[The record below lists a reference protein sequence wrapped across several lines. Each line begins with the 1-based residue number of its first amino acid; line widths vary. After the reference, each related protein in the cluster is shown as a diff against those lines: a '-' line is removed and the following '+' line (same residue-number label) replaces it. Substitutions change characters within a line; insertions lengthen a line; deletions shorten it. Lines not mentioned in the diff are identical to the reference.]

1 MHTLPY
7 TDCLQTLA
15 APTFEA
21 SVTPSV
27 TPLEDTE
34 MSFISGKQVEIKKA
48 VQPDD
53 IKAILHERIDWE
65 YKYGVWCTVTD
76 VCKAIGIEPSHKNLI
91 HAGHAIREIMPD
103 VMERR
108 SNSKKLILIPCR
120 IIDEPTSGS

>member
-1 MHTLPY
+1 
-7 TDCLQTLA
+7 
-15 APTFEA
+15 
-21 SVTPSV
+21 
-27 TPLEDTE
+27 

-76 VCKAIGIEPSHKNLI
+76 VCKAIGIEPSHKNLV

-120 IIDEPTSGS
+120 IIDEPD

>member
-1 MHTLPY
+1 
-7 TDCLQTLA
+7 
-15 APTFEA
+15 
-21 SVTPSV
+21 
-27 TPLEDTE
+27 

-53 IKAILHERIDWE
+53 IKAILQERIDWE

-76 VCKAIGIEPSHKNLI
+76 VCKAIVIEPSHKNLI

-120 IIDEPTSGS
+120 IIDEPTNGS